1 MKIHWYTLSL
11 NIIIIVL
18 EEQRNS
24 RNLGS
29 ELELPTSKREP
40 SSSSL
45 ADFAPKSMAETHI
58 EQARTQSMLTQTGL
72 TIPTKIYYKGRL
84 FKYSV

>member
-29 ELELPTSKREP
+29 ELELPMSKP

-84 FKYSV
+84 FKYPV